1 MRFKIIIT
9 TFLLTMILT
18 ATSLNTNAQNST
30 NYLRVAHIVIKSDNL
45 EEYKKALKEGVQTA
59 LKKEP
64 GVISMIA
71 VSDKSNPNKITVF
84 ENYASMEAYKS
95 HIQTEHFKKY
105 KSTVAEM
112 VVSLELVDVDT
123 IIRGDKVNIVE

>member
-30 NYLRVAHIVIKSDNL
+30 NYLRVAHLVIKSENL

-64 GVISMIA
+64 GVIAMIA